1 MKNQVEILKKEYNDK
16 FSYNILV
23 SLAISQG
30 LYDDVLKFL
39 EKVPSSED
47 RGRFFVIFLLS
58 IEQIYIS

>member
-30 LYDDVLKFL
+30 LYEDVLRFL
-39 EKVPSSED
+39 EKVPSLQKQ
-47 RGRFFVIFLLS
+47 GK
-58 IEQIYIS
+58 